1 MIEEK
6 DEFKLKRLGITDSK
20 LLTPKK
26 REALFD
32 KIKDNYSH
40 KIITVDCAEIDD
52 AVNGKDSLNLNW
64 LEARKAAEIIN
75 YMKPDVVY
83 LDCPSTNIKAF
94 TEYVRELLDN
104 KDVKI
109 ISEHKADLKYV
120 VVGAASILAKVV
132 RDRRIVE
139 IERVIKKKIG
149 SGYPSDPKTKEFLEK
164 NYKKHPEFIRKS
176 WASYQNLIKKKGQSR
191 LDTF

>member
-1 MIEEK
+1 M
-6 DEFKLKRLGITDSK
+6 
-20 LLTPKK
+20 
-26 REALFD
+26 
-32 KIKDNYSH
+32 
-40 KIITVDCAEIDD
+40 
-52 AVNGKDSLNLNW
+52 NLNW

-139 IERVIKKKIG
+139 IERAIGKKIG
-149 SGYPSDPKTKEFLEK
+149 SGYPSDPNTKEFLKE

-176 WASYQNLIKKKGQSR
+176 WASYTNLIKKKEQSN
-191 LDTF
+191 LGEF